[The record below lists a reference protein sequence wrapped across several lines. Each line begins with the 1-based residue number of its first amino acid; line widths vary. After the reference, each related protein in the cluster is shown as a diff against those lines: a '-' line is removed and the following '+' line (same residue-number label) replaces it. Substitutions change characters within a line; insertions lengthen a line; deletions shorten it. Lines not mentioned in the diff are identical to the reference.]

1 MAHSNIASPQL
12 VAVPT
17 ELSAVEPTALAQRVL
32 AVALRQVIEAG
43 VVGVA
48 ADDWAYCT
56 VDPLW
61 EEVLTARVWGRE
73 QTVEDD
79 FYTTVPRFDHQGR
92 GWPVCGSVLS
102 RGNVSARFYP
112 DEDERSH
119 TANLDS
125 ATVKLPPADAL
136 GVLEDLSDS
145 EITVLLAAWTSVQ
158 GVIGGA
164 DEATLFEALSVALL
178 PSIRS

>member
-1 MAHSNIASPQL
+1 MMPHSGTLPPL
-12 VAVPT
+12 PT
-17 ELSAVEPTALAQRVL
+17 TPDLVEPTALAQRVL

-56 VDPLW
+56 VDPSW
-61 EEVLTARVWGRE
+61 EDVLTAGVWGRE
-73 QTVEDD
+73 QTVQDD
-79 FYTTVPRFDHQGR
+79 FYTTVPRFEHQGR
-92 GWPVCGSVLS
+92 GWPVCASVLS
-102 RGNVSARFYP
+102 RGNVSARFYR
-112 DEDERSH
+112 DEDERRRS
-119 TANLDS
+119 ANLDT

-136 GVLEDLSDS
+136 SALEDLSDD
-145 EITVLLAAWTSVQ
+145 EIAALLSAWTSVQ